1 MKKLSAFVLL
11 AALIST
17 AAYAI
22 PPCEATGC
30 RTQTQGGWGNDCN
43 GNNPGCYRDAHFAEA
58 FPSGLTIGG
67 TFTIHFSS
75 ADAVRI
81 FLPAGGTGGSLTQN
95 HTDPA
100 STEAGVFAGQV
111 TALAL
116 TLGFSDA
123 GLDGFCDLGN
133 LYYVCVDLD
142 DEDEDRDGG
151 EGDDDDNEE
160 CYESPF
166 GGMTVAELFV
176 LANEVLGGDLSN
188 MPNGT
193 TLSDLND
200 VITNINEN
208 YDNGTAD
215 SGYLV
220 CDIELAAELISFS
233 AVAHDGSIE
242 LAWATASES
251 DVQRF
256 EIERAVNDNWSVVG
270 IVNGLGDSPVGHS
283 YRFVDE
289 NIVNG
294 MTYSYRLAELASNGN
309 RSTMPNIIQVEA
321 GTESALPTQFA
332 LLQNYPNPFNPSTQI
347 SFSLPEASNVT
358 LVVFDALGRNVGTL
372 VKGTMAAGQH
382 NVNFDAANLSNGIY
396 FYQLKAGEFS
406 AVRKMMLL
414 K

>member
-1 MKKLSAFVLL
+1 MKKFSAFVLL

-67 TFTIHFSS
+67 AFTIHFSS

-116 TLGFSDA
+116 SIGFSDA
-123 GLDGFCDLGN
+123 GLPGFCDLGS
-133 LYYVCVDLD
+133 LYYLSPIAI
-142 DEDEDRDGG
+142 DG
-151 EGDDDDNEE
+151 
-160 CYESPF
+160 SPF
-166 GGMTVAELFV
+166 SGMTVYELFD
-176 LANEVLGGDLSN
+176 LANEVLGGNLSN
-188 MPNGT
+188 LPGGT
-193 TLSDLND
+193 AISDLND
-200 VITNINEN
+200 VITALNEN
-208 YDNGTAD
+208 YDNGTTD
-215 SGYLV
+215 NGDLV

-233 AVAHDGSIE
+233 AVVHNGSIE

-256 EIERAVNDNWSVVG
+256 EIERAINDNWNVVG

-283 YRFVDE
+283 YRFTDE
-289 NIVNG
+289 NITNG
-294 MTYSYRLAELASNGN
+294 TTYSYRLAELASNGN
-309 RSTMPNIIQVEA
+309 RSTMPNIVTVEA
-321 GTESALPTQFA
+321 GIETALPTQFA
-332 LLQNYPNPFNPSTQI
+332 LQQNYPNPFNPSTQI
-347 SFSLPEASNVT
+347 SFSLPEASDVT
-358 LVVFDALGRNVGTL
+358 LAVFDALGRNVGTL

>member
-1 MKKLSAFVLL
+1 MKKFSAFVLL

-30 RTQTQGGWGNDCN
+30 RTQTQGGWGNDCH
-43 GNNPGCYRDAHFAEA
+43 GGNPGCYRDAHFAEA

-67 TFTIHFSS
+67 TFTIQFSS
-75 ADAVRI
+75 ANAIRI
-81 FLPAGGTGGSLTQN
+81 FLPAGSTGGSLTQN

-116 TLGFSDA
+116 SLGFSDA
-123 GLDGFCDLGN
+123 GLPGFCDLGS
-133 LYYVCVDLD
+133 LYYLSPIAI
-142 DEDEDRDGG
+142 DG
-151 EGDDDDNEE
+151 
-160 CYESPF
+160 SPF
-166 GGMTVAELFV
+166 SGMTVYELFD
-176 LANEVLGGDLSN
+176 LANEVLGGNLAN
-188 MPNGT
+188 LPGGT
-193 TLSDLND
+193 TLSNLND
-200 VITNINEN
+200 VITAINEN
-208 YDNGTAD
+208 YDNGTTD
-215 SGYLV
+215 NGDLV

-233 AVAHDGSIE
+233 AVARDGSIE

-256 EIERAVNDNWSVVG
+256 EVERAVNGNWSVVG

-283 YRFVDE
+283 YRFADE
-289 NIVNG
+289 NIING
-294 MTYSYRLAELASNGN
+294 TTYSYRLAELAANGN
-309 RSTMPNIIQVEA
+309 RSTMPNVVQVEA
-321 GTESALPTQFA
+321 GIESALPTEFS
-332 LLQNYPNPFNPSTQI
+332 LMQNYPNPFNPSTQI
-347 SFSLPEASNVT
+347 SFSLPDASNVT
-358 LVVFDALGRNVGTL
+358 LAVFDALGRNVGTL
-372 VKGTMAAGQH
+372 VKGTMAAGTH